1 MNILKGELELMGL
14 KTYEKEVAQN
24 EHVKTETK

>member
-1 MNILKGELELMGL
+1 MLKGELELMGL

-24 EHVKTETK
+24 EHMKTETK